1 MLYIASQEAMRKEDF
16 LHGRTFESS
25 NSPLAGVKANTK
37 FEQRKA
43 RKGCFMKDE
52 TKVTAASTLAEKMG
66 IKYREVDGLYY
77 PIWESSDADSISSVG
92 KYGHR
97 WMRMLMEHDRY
108 LYNRYLLDGTLI
120 EKARANEEACWQ
132 LHEVICEKM
141 KKSKGCSDGKPD
153 TTEKFQTLMQIAF
166 TAEEIVNADMYERID
181 CQKQRRL
188 KKAKD
193 TLMFEQMQLQRM
205 ED

>member
-1 MLYIASQEAMRKEDF
+1 MLYIASQGAMRKEDF
-16 LHGRTFESS
+16 LHDRTFESI
-25 NSPLAGVKANTK
+25 NSPRAGVKAKKN
-37 FEQRKA
+37 EQRMA
-43 RKGCFMKDE
+43 WKGFVMKEE
-52 TKVTAASTLAEKMG
+52 TKVTVAPTLAEQMG

-77 PIWESSDADSISSVG
+77 PIWETSDADSIASVG

-108 LYNRYLLDGTLI
+108 LYNRYLFDGTLI

-132 LHEVICEKM
+132 LYEVVCEKM
-141 KKSKGCSDGKPD
+141 KKSKGCSDGKSD
-153 TTEKFQTLMQIAF
+153 SSENFQTLMQIAF

-181 CQKQRRL
+181 RQKQRRL
-188 KKAKD
+188 KKTKD